1 MALTN
6 KGFQIANNLNN
17 GIQASNYGIS
27 GAAKGFSGVTSSAAP
42 PSASPSAGGSG
53 DYSNILKTI
62 ERNQAVNNELYIQSA
77 EAQRAFNSAEA
88 EKNRAWQERMSSTAY
103 QRAVADLKAAGLNP
117 VLAAMN
123 QGASTPSG
131 GAASSGQNDVDTTA
145 NQALITLMAGLIQ
158 QNSALAVAN
167 AYSNAASDRLDRQLA
182 FNSHENDLNRKYGV
196 ANNIIDNL
204 FSVLTAGMTRHSES
218 KIESNSKSQIWRY

>member
-6 KGFQIANNLNN
+6 KGYQIASSLPDH
-17 GIQASNYGIS
+17 ASAYNVGMSGIS
-27 GAAKGFSGVTSSAAP
+27 GINGVTSSANP
-42 PSASPSAGGSG
+42 GSASPSAGGSG
-53 DYSNILKTI
+53 DFSNILKTI

-131 GAASSGQNDVDTTA
+131 GAASSGQNDVDTSA

-167 AYSNAASDRLDRQLA
+167 AYSGAASDRLDRQLA
-182 FNSHENDLNRKYGV
+182 FNAKENRLNRLYGV
-196 ANNIIDNL
+196 TNNVIDGLFDIARAAVPSSSTSTII
-204 FSVLTAGMTRHSES
+204 R
-218 KIESNSKSQIWRY
+218 KK

>member
-6 KGFQIANNLNN
+6 KGYQIASSLPDH
-17 GIQASNYGIS
+17 ASAYNVGMSGIS
-27 GAAKGFSGVTSSAAP
+27 GIHGVTSSAAP
-42 PSASPSAGGSG
+42 GSASTSMGGSG
-53 DYSNILKTI
+53 DFSNILKTI

-123 QGASTPSG
+123 TGASTPSG
-131 GAASSGQNDVDTTA
+131 GAASSGQNDVDTSA

-167 AYSNAASDRLDRQLA
+167 AYSGAASDRLDRQLT
-182 FNSHENDLNRKYGV
+182 FNAKENRLNRLYGV
-196 ANNIIDNL
+196 TNNVIDGLFDIARAAVPSSSTSTII
-204 FSVLTAGMTRHSES
+204 R
-218 KIESNSKSQIWRY
+218 KK

>member
-6 KGFQIANNLNN
+6 KGYQIASSLPDH
-17 GIQASNYGIS
+17 ASAYNVGMSGIS
-27 GAAKGFSGVTSSAAP
+27 GINGVTSSAAP
-42 PSASPSAGGSG
+42 SSASPSAGGSG
-53 DYSNILKTI
+53 DFSNILKTI

-131 GAASSGQNDVDTTA
+131 GAASSGQNDVDTSA

-167 AYSNAASDRLDRQLA
+167 AYSGAASDRLDRQLA
-182 FNSHENDLNRKYGV
+182 FNAKENRLNRLYGV
-196 ANNIIDNL
+196 TNNVIDGLFDIARAAVPSSSTSTII
-204 FSVLTAGMTRHSES
+204 R
-218 KIESNSKSQIWRY
+218 KK